1 MGRNVMQKKGG
12 GTNEIINSLGSGV
25 RKKWRDAK
33 ASIFKLE
40 IILKSQSQ
48 LF

>member
-1 MGRNVMQKKGG
+1 MQKKKGG

-25 RKKWRDAK
+25 RKKWRDSK
-33 ASIFKLE
+33 ASIFVKLE